1 MADGRRSSARTAA
14 AATGRGVEIG
24 ALRLSVPGRDAAFGQ
39 RLATRVG
46 QTLAERCPTRLAG
59 GELGLIQLR
68 VQAGDLSEIGLSDT
82 IANAVL
88 AALGRI

>member
-1 MADGRRSSARTAA
+1 MADGRRA
-14 AATGRGVEIG
+14 RGVEIG
-24 ALRLSVPGRDAAFGQ
+24 SLRLSVPGRDAAFGQ
-39 RLATRVG
+39 RLAERVG

-59 GELGLIQLR
+59 VRGELGLIQLK
-68 VQAGDLSEIGLSDT
+68 VQARDLSEAGLSDS